1 MQGKYRNFEFYRL
14 LFSVKIVS
22 SSYDSVTLS
31 QIVAQLSIVLAKYFP
46 FHNYM

>member
-14 LFSVKIVS
+14 LFFVKIVS
-22 SSYDSVTLS
+22 SSYDSITLS
-31 QIVAQLSIVLAKYFP
+31 QIAAQLSIALAKYFP